1 MVAVGHKRGVHT
13 MSDFFLFTIS
23 LAATVLGLAGSWTA
37 TRKRGVASGMRGA
50 AWSLVP
56 IAAYLTG
63 LTKFLA
69 DLAFSPVKWV
79 GVALF
84 GLGALLYVSSGMM
97 LRKGGGGQPVAERK
111 PAKGASGKAAPK
123 AAIEKRSP
131 AADPD
136 LAEIQEILKNRGIS

>member
-1 MVAVGHKRGVHT
+1 

-23 LAATVLGLAGSWTA
+23 LAVTVLGLAGSWTA
-37 TRKRGVASGMRGA
+37 TRRRGVASGMRGA

-84 GLGALLYVSSGMM
+84 GLGAVLYVGSGMM
-97 LRKGGGGQPVAERK
+97 LRRGGGREAVAERG
-111 PAKGASGKAAPK
+111 PAKGAPAKSAPRGE
-123 AAIEKRSP
+123 IEKRSP
-131 AADPD
+131 AVDPD
-136 LAEIQEILKNRGIS
+136 LAEIEKILKNRGIS

>member
-1 MVAVGHKRGVHT
+1 

-23 LAATVLGLAGSWTA
+23 LAVTVLGLAGSWA
-37 TRKRGVASGMRGA
+37 AVRRRGIASGMRGA
-50 AWSLVP
+50 AWSTVP
-56 IAAYLTG
+56 LAAYLTG

-84 GLGALLYVSSGMM
+84 GLGAVLYVTSGGM
-97 LRKGGGGQPVAERK
+97 LRRGGGERKEVAEPKGESKSAAKGGKDR
-111 PAKGASGKAAPK
+111 

-131 AADPD
+131 ATDPD
-136 LAEIQEILKNRGIS
+136 LAEIEQILKNRGIS